1 MRGARP
7 ELRVVEN
14 EGSDQEHSSCAPNDN
29 PEKSAT
35 MAHLTAPPASLPAD
49 LAAEWQRIVA
59 DLQARRL
66 WQDSMASLVTAYVL
80 AQATVLRLELQIATE
95 GASVVGAGGA
105 LKPHPATG
113 LLRSSRDTIARLGG
127 ELGLTPT
134 SRARKSLRPAADGQT
149 DMFGDEFDL

>member
-14 EGSDQEHSSCAPNDN
+14 EGSDLEP
-29 PEKSAT
+29 SANLPKVEPP
-35 MAHLTAPPASLPAD
+35 HQPVPPASMPAD
-49 LAAEWQRIVA
+49 LVTEWQRIVG

-134 SRARKSLRPAADGQT
+134 SRARKSLRPADNSQS
-149 DMFGDEFDL
+149 DMFGGNEFDL